1 MDAAQLVARLIAT
14 PPTLLSQLEAIVGP
28 VAMSFA
34 REDQENM
41 GFLWRPRLAIDD
53 GEFSSLIPRLSVRYA
68 YDMYHERP
76 ERPRDVRL
84 LDYVLHVQGDR
95 RAVEALLAARFG
107 GPRHVASEHQAYAA
121 YHPFYVADGHRGAFI
136 LEWYAQQPRWAIP
149 VPDASTQTA
158 WLEGLRDRIATARTI
173 DEIEAYCRP
182 GAASAGVE
190 ITGTLNTGLNRY
202 ADFAFPHDDARDY
215 HLRFKP
221 PIRAQHLA
229 AVFDW
234 HPAVGHSG
242 DVHMSMWEIWR
253 RGDRWYPISGALQ
266 HWALH
271 AVLDGWPHGD
281 EIEDARGTR
290 LVSDQD
296 EVIGLSIRPRFR

>member
-14 PPTLLSQLEAIVGP
+14 PPTLLSRLEAIVGP

-34 REDQENM
+34 REDHENT
-41 GFLWRPRLAIDD
+41 GFLSRPRPAINE
-53 GEFSSLIPRLSVRYA
+53 GEFSPLIPRLTVRYA
-68 YDMYHERP
+68 FDIYHETPQRL
-76 ERPRDVRL
+76 RDVRL
-84 LDYVLHVQGDR
+84 LDYALHVRGDR

-107 GPRHVASEHQAYAA
+107 VPRHVASEHHAYAA
-121 YHPFYVADGHRGAFI
+121 YHPFYLADAHRDAFI
-136 LEWYAQQPRWAIP
+136 LQWYAQQPRWAIP

-173 DEIEAYCRP
+173 DEIEAYCRA

-202 ADFAFPHDDARDY
+202 AEFAFPHDDARDY
-215 HLRFKP
+215 HLRFTP
-221 PIRAQHLA
+221 PIRAQRLA

-234 HPAVGHSG
+234 HPAVGHPG
-242 DVHMSMWEIWR
+242 DAHMSTWEIWR
-253 RGDRWYPISGALQ
+253 RGERWYPIGGALQ
-266 HWALH
+266 HWELA

-281 EIEDARGTR
+281 EIEGADGTR
-290 LVSDQD
+290 LLGDQD
-296 EVIGLSIRPRFR
+296 EVIALSIRPRFR